1 MDLIAQESTKAGW
14 NVMTRKNIYSAAFAI
29 MLSLCFAGMSF
40 AQEVTGSIFGSVKDA
55 NGAAVAGAT
64 VTVTDPSKNNL
75 VVRTAT
81 TNDDGEF
88 SLPNLSVST
97 YTITVEASNFK
108 KSVSTGIKVDLGQ
121 RREVGIELAAGG
133 INETVTVTADQ
144 VSVELATPTAGTTIN
159 GDQVRELS
167 LNNRN
172 WVQLIAI
179 APGVSNDLSDQV
191 YTGTTNPEGQ
201 ANTINISVNGGRS
214 SQNTYTVD
222 GADVTDRG
230 SNITIQ
236 SYPSVDSIGEFKVLR
251 SLYPAES
258 GRSGGG
264 QVNVITRSGTSKFR
278 GSAYEFVRNDAFN
291 ANSFLNNAQTTPQF
305 GRESNGKAKRPPFRY
320 NNFGWTLGGPVY
332 FLKFG
337 EKDPDDEYFGRWDR
351 TFFFFSQEI
360 RKDRR
365 FSAAAIANVPTAG
378 MRAGV
383 FPVDVCI
390 GRNNVPAETCA
401 VGNPGRLTAGTPIP
415 AAMLSPAAVAYLN
428 GVYNKMPLPN
438 AATTDNPFAA
448 SLSIRNVSD
457 FRQEIIKIDHS
468 FNDKLSGF
476 YRYGRDSIPTIDGNA
491 LFSSGSGIPDVST
504 TSTDSPGRNHT
515 LQMTYAASSNLIF
528 EGRFTF
534 GYGAILSENI
544 GTLALTRTQ
553 VPITLPFANQRDRIP
568 SISGLGLNNLTS
580 FGPYDNFSW
589 KSNTS
594 GSMTWIT
601 GNHTLKFGSTYSKY
615 RKNENAL
622 AGNNEGIFTGWT
634 NTVAS
639 GVANTTANQTY
650 ARWANFL
657 VGNTTGFTQA
667 SFDYVAD
674 LRQMTFEAFAQDEWR
689 IRRNV
694 TLYAGVRYSFFGA
707 PWDKNGRLSNFVPE
721 LWSGANAP
729 QVTGA
734 GNRIL
739 NVAGVANG
747 NWCNGI
753 IVNTQNYQTG
763 PAAFNCTPTASPYG
777 KFVIDVGKNDFAPRV
792 GLAWDPFGK
801 GTTSLRLGYGIY
813 HEQVLNGPF
822 LQNIGTNS
830 PYQQNATVSVQTR
843 LDAPTTGIA
852 STAGVQS
859 LRAVQSDWETP
870 YMQHWS
876 LDLQHQYGSKTLFT
890 LGYFGSK
897 GTNLIGLTEINTIQ
911 PGKALQT
918 LCAQG
923 AAYYGQTPAPT
934 LVPCQNPGYVFR
946 NVATAPENPN
956 GTTVDILILD
966 QIRPFKGFRSI
977 AMVQPRYDSNYHSM
991 QFSAQHRFTGS
1002 SQINV
1007 AYTFAKNLT
1016 NNISDRSNSP
1026 QNSYDIRS
1034 EWGRANLDR
1043 RHVFNFNYIYEI
1055 PFFKK
1060 QKGFAGKVLGGWQLS
1075 GIVSSMT
1082 GLPFNISTSNF
1093 DPSGMGIINTNPVGR
1108 PNILCDVN
1116 ASAPNQPLAPGIFIN
1131 TACIQRNPTNTENTR
1146 LLGLWPTRPGS
1157 TPRGV
1162 VEGPGTNRVDFTM
1175 SKNLRFGERFVVQ
1188 LRGEAFNVF
1197 NWTNFRGFASLNKTV
1212 ASFGTIGTVRDPR
1225 VLQFGAKVSF

>member
-14 NVMTRKNIYSAAFAI
+14 NLMTRKNIYSTAFAI
-29 MLSLCFAGMSF
+29 MLSLCFAGMGF
-40 AQEVTGSIFGSVKDA
+40 AQEITGSIVGSVKDN
-55 NGAAVAGAT
+55 NGAAIAGAT
-64 VTVTDPSKNNL
+64 VTITDPSKNNL

-88 SLPNLSVST
+88 SAPNLPVST
-97 YTITVEASNFK
+97 YNITVEAANFK
-108 KSVSTGIKVDLGQ
+108 KTVSSGIKVDLGQ
-121 RREVGIELAAGG
+121 RRAVEIALAAGA

-144 VSVELATPTAGTTIN
+144 VSVELSTPTAGTTIN

-236 SYPSVDSIGEFKVLR
+236 SYPSVDSIGEFKILR

-264 QVNVITRSGTSKFR
+264 QVNVVTRSGTSKFR

-291 ANSFLNNAQTTPQF
+291 ANSFLNNSQTTPQF
-305 GRESNGKAKRPPFRY
+305 GRDSNGKAKRPPFRY
-320 NNFGWTLGGPVY
+320 NNFGWTIGGPVY

-337 EKDPDDEYFGRWDR
+337 EKDPDDSYFGRWDR
-351 TFFFFSQEI
+351 TFFFFSQEF

-415 AAMLSPAAVAYLN
+415 VGVRSPAAMAYIN
-428 GVYNKMPLPN
+428 GVYNNMPLPN
-438 AATTDNPFAA
+438 AATAANPFGL
-448 SLSIRNVSD
+448 SVSIRNISD
-457 FRQEIIKIDHS
+457 FQQEILKIDHS
-468 FNDKLSGF
+468 FNDKLSGY
-476 YRYGRDSIPTIDGNA
+476 YRYGRDQIPTTDGNA
-491 LFSSGSGIPDVST
+491 LFSSGSGIPGVST
-504 TSTDSPGRNHT
+504 TETNSPGRTHT
-515 LQMTYAASSNLIF
+515 FQMTYVASPNLIF
-528 EGRFTF
+528 EGRYNF
-534 GYGAILSENI
+534 GYGAILSENT
-544 GTLALTRTQ
+544 GLLALSRTQ
-553 VPITLPFANQRDRIP
+553 VPVTLPFANQRDRIP
-568 SISGLGLNNLTS
+568 SISGLGVNNLVS

-589 KSNTS
+589 KANTT
-594 GSMTWIT
+594 GTMTWIA
-601 GNHTLKFGSTYSKY
+601 GDHTMKFGVTYSKY

-622 AGNNEGIFTGWT
+622 AGNNEGIFSAWSATL
-634 NTVAS
+634 AS

-650 ARWANFL
+650 ARWANFM
-657 VGNTTGFTQA
+657 VGNTNGFSQA
-667 SFDYVAD
+667 SFDYTAD
-674 LRQMTFEAFAQDEWR
+674 LRQMTFEGFAQDEWR
-689 IRRNV
+689 MRRNM
-694 TLYAGVRYSFFGA
+694 TFYIGARYSFFGSA
-707 PWDKNGRLSNFVPE
+707 WDKNGRLSNFLPE
-721 LWSGANAP
+721 LWTPGAAP

-734 GNRIL
+734 GNRIS

-753 IVNTQNYQTG
+753 IVNSQNVQTG

-777 KFVIDVGKNDFAPRV
+777 KFVVEAPKNDIAPRI
-792 GLAWDPFGK
+792 GFAWDPFGK
-801 GTTSLRLGYGIY
+801 GTTSVRLGYGIY

-822 LQNIGTNS
+822 LQNIGTNP
-830 PYQQNATVSVQTR
+830 PYQVTATVTTPTR
-843 LDAPTTGIA
+843 LDAPA
-852 STAGVQS
+852 AGVSSSATVQS
-859 LRAVQSDWETP
+859 LRAVQHDWQTP

-876 LDLQHQYGSKTLFT
+876 LDVQHQWGSKTLFT

-897 GTNLIGLTEINTIQ
+897 GTNLIGLTELNSIQ

-918 LCAQG
+918 MCAQG
-923 AAYYGQTPAPT
+923 AAYYGQPVAPT
-934 LVPCQNPGYVFR
+934 LVPCQNPGYIFR
-946 NVATAPENPN
+946 NTATAPENPN
-956 GTTVDILILD
+956 GATTDILILD

-977 AMVQPRYDSNYHSM
+977 AIVQPRYDSNYHSM

-1016 NNISDRSNSP
+1016 NNVSDRSNSP
-1026 QNSYDIRS
+1026 QDTYDLQS
-1034 EWGRANLDR
+1034 EWGRAALDR
-1043 RHVFNFNYIYEI
+1043 RHVFNLNYIYEL
-1055 PFFKK
+1055 PFFRK
-1060 QKGFAGKVLGGWQLS
+1060 QQGFVGKVLGGWQMS
-1075 GIVSSMT
+1075 GILSVMT
-1082 GLPFNISTSNF
+1082 GIPGNIVTSNF
-1093 DPSGMGIINTNPVGR
+1093 DPAGTGIINANPAGR
-1108 PNILCDVN
+1108 PNYLCDVN
-1116 ASAPNQPLAPGIFIN
+1116 ASAPNQATGFIN
-1131 TACIQRNPTNTENTR
+1131 TQCIQRNPSNTENTR
-1146 LLGLWPTRPGS
+1146 LLGFWPTRPGTS
-1157 TPRGV
+1157 PRGI

-1175 SKNLRFGERFVVQ
+1175 SKNPRFGERFVVQ
-1188 LRGEAFNVF
+1188 LRGEAFNIF
-1197 NWTNFRGFASLNKTV
+1197 NWTNFRGFASLNNT
-1212 ASFGTIGTVRDPR
+1212 STLFGRIGTVRDPR
-1225 VLQFGAKVSF
+1225 TLQFGAKVSF

>member
-1 MDLIAQESTKAGW
+1 
-14 NVMTRKNIYSAAFAI
+14 MTRKNIYSAVFAI
-29 MLSLCFAGMSF
+29 VISLAFAGMSF
-40 AQEVTGSIFGSVKDA
+40 AQEVTGSIVGTVKDS

-64 VTVTDPSKNNL
+64 VTITDPSKNNI

-88 SLPNLSVST
+88 SAPNLPVST
-97 YTITVEASNFK
+97 YNVTVEAPNFK
-108 KSVSTGIKVDLGQ
+108 KAVNSGIKVDLGQ
-121 RREVGIELAAGG
+121 RRAVDVMLAAGR
-133 INETVTVTADQ
+133 IDETVTVEAG
-144 VSVELATPTAGTTIN
+144 VVGVELATPTAGTTIN

-264 QVNVITRSGTSKFR
+264 QVNVITRSGTGRFR

-305 GRESNGKAKRPPFRY
+305 GRDSEGKAKRPPFRY
-320 NNFGWTLGGPVY
+320 NNYGWTLSGPVY

-337 EKDPDDEYFGRWDR
+337 EKDPDDSYFGKWDR
-351 TFFFFSQEI
+351 TFFFFSQEF

-415 AAMLSPAAVAYLN
+415 ASMLSPAAVAYLN
-428 GVYNKMPLPN
+428 GVFNNMPLPN
-438 AATTDNPFAA
+438 AATATNPFGL
-448 SLSIRNVSD
+448 SVSIRNVSD
-457 FRQEIIKIDHS
+457 FQQEIIKVDHS
-468 FNDKLSGF
+468 FNDKLSMF
-476 YRYGRDSIPTIDGNA
+476 YRYGRDQIPTIDGNA

-504 TSTDSPGRNHT
+504 TSTNSPGRTHT
-515 LQMTYAASSNLIF
+515 FQMTFAPSSNLIF
-528 EGRFTF
+528 EGRFNF

-544 GTLALTRTQ
+544 GTLSLTRTQ
-553 VPITLPFANQRDRIP
+553 VPITLPFTNQRDRIP
-568 SISGLGLNNLTS
+568 SITGLGLNNLTS

-589 KSNTS
+589 KSNTT
-594 GSMTWIT
+594 GSVTWIA
-601 GNHTLKFGSTYSKY
+601 GSHTMKFGSTYSKY

-622 AGNNEGIFTGWT
+622 AGNNEGLFSAWSATL
-634 NTVAS
+634 AS

-657 VGNTTGFTQA
+657 VGNTNAFSQA
-667 SFDYVAD
+667 SFDYTAD
-674 LRQMTFEAFAQDEWR
+674 LRQITFEAYAQDEYR
-689 IRRNV
+689 FRPNI
-694 TLYAGVRYSFFGA
+694 TIYAGVRYSFFGA
-707 PWDKNGRLSNFVPE
+707 PWDKNGRLSNFIPE
-721 LWSGANAP
+721 LWDRANAP
-729 QVTGA
+729 QVAGA

-753 IVNTQNYQTG
+753 IVNSQNVQTG
-763 PAAFNCTPTASPYG
+763 PAAFNCSPTISPYG

-801 GTTSLRLGYGIY
+801 GTTSVRLGYGIY

-822 LQNIGTNS
+822 LQNIGVNP
-830 PYQQNATVSVQTR
+830 PYQVTATVSVPTR
-843 LDAPTTGIA
+843 LDAPAAGVSSA
-852 STAGVQS
+852 AGVQS
-859 LRAVQSDWETP
+859 LRAVQHDWETP

-876 LDLQHQYGSKTLFT
+876 LDMQHQLTSKTLFT
-890 LGYFGSK
+890 IGYFGSK
-897 GTNLIGLTEINTIQ
+897 GTNLIGLTEMNAIR
-911 PGKALQT
+911 PGTALNS

-946 NVATAPENPN
+946 NTAAAPENPN
-956 GTTVDILILD
+956 GTTTDILILD
-966 QIRPFKGFRSI
+966 QIRPYKGFRSI

-1026 QNSYDIRS
+1026 QNTYDIES

-1043 RHVFNFNYIYEI
+1043 RHVFNLNYIYEL
-1055 PFFKK
+1055 PFFRK
-1060 QKGFAGKVLGGWQLS
+1060 QKGIVGKVLGGWQLS
-1075 GIVSSMT
+1075 GIFSTMT

-1093 DPSGMGIINTNPVGR
+1093 DPAGMGIINTNPVGR
-1108 PNILCDVN
+1108 PNYLCDVN
-1116 ASAPNQPLAPGIFIN
+1116 ASAPNQATGFIN
-1131 TACIQRNPTNTENTR
+1131 TQCIQRNPSNTENTR
-1146 LLGLWPTRPGS
+1146 LLGFWPTRPGTS
-1157 TPRGV
+1157 PRGI

-1175 SKNLRFGERFVVQ
+1175 SKNLRFGERFSVQ

-1197 NWTNFRGFASLNKTV
+1197 NWTNFRGFTSLNNTST
-1212 ASFGTIGTVRDPR
+1212 AFGTIGTVRDPR
-1225 VLQFGAKVSF
+1225 VLQFGAKVNF